1 MHDPEQHSG
10 HLVSDRGDTKPVC
23 DLGESDHRCP
33 RCGDDF
39 ISWACELVCWNCG
52 LKFTCDE

>member
-1 MHDPEQHSG
+1 MHDPELQSELSTISDSG
-10 HLVSDRGDTKPVC
+10 DKC
-23 DLGESDHRCP
+23 DLGESAHPCP